1 MKKLFGL
8 LLTLFAVFSLVACG
22 GNDVPPQPEKLAT
35 PTNLVVNEN
44 NIATWD
50 VVENAVKYRLN
61 IVNEANVESK
71 RVVTTNQADL
81 NSFDLAY
88 GVYTLY
94 VQAMADKASGL
105 NDSDY
110 TTEKV
115 SFELVEEIEIVTS
128 LSGETLID
136 GNFVKWLGRTTY
148 DDNLGL
154 NLIFHSGSSFE
165 VKVKGSQ
172 VTCEL
177 YATKYNNASARPY
190 YVYMIDGNYETR
202 VRAGLSEQYTTL
214 TVDLPNDGKVHTF
227 TLYKSS
233 ESTDSHMGLKS
244 LSTDGTF
251 IQGVEFRER
260 KIEFIAASSSTGYG
274 NLTTSSVSKTSEN
287 SDCMQAFSYYTA
299 SALNADMSIY
309 SASGWGVKFSA
320 WTSPNS
326 LNAFDAYKYVDFS
339 YYMKGEDKKWDITQ
353 FTPDVIVINFGTNDW
368 SYIKQGKDANEKEQR
383 MEAFINQYVDFLA
396 YLHNIYPNCKIIMMY
411 GLMGEKDIYAA
422 SETIYEKAKVNDPG
436 LAIIKVVGDA
446 KGSNSHPSVASH
458 KKVSEDLVAKIKQE
472 MGW

>member
-1 MKKLFGL
+1 MKKIFGL
-8 LLTLFAVFSLVACG
+8 VLTLFAVFSLASC
-22 GNDVPPQPEKLAT
+22 NDSGTTESKKLAT
-35 PTNLVVNEN
+35 PTNLTVTE

-61 IVNEANVESK
+61 IVNEANVETK
-71 RVVTTNQADL
+71 RVVTTNEADL

-88 GVYTLY
+88 GKYTLFI
-94 VQAMADKASGL
+94 QAMASKDSGL
-105 NDSDY
+105 SDSDY
-110 TTEKV
+110 TTEAV
-115 SFELVEEIEIVTS
+115 AFELVEHIEEVKA
-128 LSGETLID
+128 LSGETLINGD
-136 GNFVKWLGRTTY
+136 YVKWLGRTTY
-148 DDNLGL
+148 DEDLGL

-165 VKVKGSQ
+165 VKVMGSQ

-177 YATKYNNASARPY
+177 YATKHNNSNARPY
-190 YVYMIDGNYETR
+190 YVYMIDNDYENR
-202 VRAGLSEQYTTL
+202 VRAGLFDMYTTL

-244 LSTDGTF
+244 ISTDGTF
-251 IQGVEFRER
+251 IKGVEFRDR

-274 NLTTSSVSKTSEN
+274 NLTTSNVSKTSEN

-339 YYMKGEDKKWDITQ
+339 YYMKNIDKKWDITQ
-353 FTPDVIVINFGTNDW
+353 FTPDVIIINFGTNDW
-368 SYIKQGKDANEKEQR
+368 SYIKMGKDVNEKDQR
-383 MEAFINQYVDFLA
+383 MEAFINQYVDFLS
-396 YLHNIYPNCKIIMMY
+396 YLHNIYPECKIIMMY

-422 SETIYEKAKVNDPG
+422 SETIYEKAKVNNPG
-436 LAIIKVVGDA
+436 LGIIKVQGDA

-458 KKVSEDLVAKIKQE
+458 KKVSEDLIAKIKE
-472 MGW
+472 ETGW